1 MLNLNQLE
9 TFVAIVDTRSFQGAA
24 KLLACSQPSV
34 SQQLRKL
41 EESLNVVLIARDRT
55 KSTVTDQGARLLPL
69 ARALLSAAN
78 RVQDVVTGR
87 RLIVGASSNIGT
99 YLLQPHVAD
108 YVRAHGDSSA
118 IEVQIATN
126 PEIAERL
133 SSGQLDVA
141 LTEWW
146 DGRAGFVAQR
156 WRREQMV
163 VIVDPKHSWANKKV
177 IRPELLLKEPM
188 IGGEIGT
195 GTGTLLKK
203 VFGKKSEQIRI
214 KMTLGS
220 TEAVKSAV
228 KAGLGVSLVFS
239 SAVEEERK
247 TGSLSVVRVSGID
260 FTKDLFVVLPEQTPS
275 DARSRQFAKALVST
289 SRDL

>member
-55 KSTVTDQGARLLPL
+55 KSTVTDHGARLLPL

-99 YLLQPHVAD
+99 YLLQPHIAD
-108 YVRAHGDSSA
+108 YVREHGDLNA
-118 IEVQIATN
+118 IEVQIGTN
-126 PEIAERL
+126 PEIADRL
-133 SSGQLDVA
+133 SRGQLDLA

-146 DGRAGFVAQR
+146 DGRDGFVAQR
-156 WRREQMV
+156 WRREKMV
-163 VIVDPKHSWANKKV
+163 VIVDPNHSWANKKV
-177 IRPELLLKEPM
+177 IKPELLLGEPM
-188 IGGEIGT
+188 IGGEVGT

-203 VFGKKSEQIRI
+203 IFGKKSEQIRI

-239 SAVEEERK
+239 SAVEEELK

-260 FTKDLFVVLPEQTPS
+260 FTKDLFVVVPDQTPS
-275 DARSRQFAKALVST
+275 DSPSLQFAKRLVS
-289 SRDL
+289 SGRAS